1 VQYYKRTNDFIMRN
15 VGGESLLVPLGTRV
29 IAVNGVIVLNGT
41 ARCVWELL
49 AQERSLDELAAAVA
63 ERFTVD
69 VEHARVDVQR
79 FLDEIGRM
87 RALQP

>member
-1 VQYYKRTNDFIMRN
+1 MRN
-15 VGGESLLVPLGTRV
+15 VGGESLLVPIGTRV
-29 IAVNGVIVLNGT
+29 VTVNGVIVLNGT

-69 VEHARVDVQR
+69 VEQARLDVQR